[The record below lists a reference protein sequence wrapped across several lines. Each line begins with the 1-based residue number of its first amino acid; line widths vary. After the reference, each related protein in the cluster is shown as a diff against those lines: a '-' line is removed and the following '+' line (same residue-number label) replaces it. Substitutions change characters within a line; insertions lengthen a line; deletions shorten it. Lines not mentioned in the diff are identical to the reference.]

1 MTDNLSQLR
10 RLTDAVRTAGV
21 DIAPSYSE
29 YIQLAFAIATDCGE
43 AGRSDFLTLCSLSAK
58 YDPRA
63 ADKLFTSA
71 LKTHKNDV
79 HLGTVFH
86 LAQLCGVT
94 AEYRGQDEK
103 AKGAADALNAP
114 PSSHTQARAYNNV
127 KPAPSPSIDDENG
140 GSEEATPGSEPS
152 TPLPTFGEDTAWPR
166 FLRRIMQYGDSP
178 AQRDVLLLG
187 AITVLGSSMSR
198 YVCCPYSGRM
208 MSPCLQT
215 FVVALSAAGKG
226 VLTLVRLL
234 VEPIHN
240 EIRSQVEGEM
250 KQYLLDKAAYDAL
263 GKDRS
268 KATLPVRPLNRMFLI
283 SGNNTGTGILQN
295 IIDSNG
301 FGLICES
308 EADTLSTAI
317 GSEYGHWSDTMRKA
331 FDQDRLSYNRRT
343 DQEYREVKKMYVS
356 VLISGTPAQVKPLI
370 PTAENGLFSRQIFYY
385 MPAIR
390 QWKSQFDR
398 EDADLERVFTAWGME
413 WKGKLQELSKSGLFV
428 LRLTAAQK
436 EEFNRVFTRLFLRS
450 GMANGDEMSSS
461 IARLAINLCRIMQ
474 VVAMLRV
481 METVSGSSSLSS
493 SPHVRPDAGIPSDN
507 LKDGIVTR
515 WDMSITEADFR
526 AVLALAEK
534 LYRHT
539 IHILSFLPTTEVTR
553 RSNADRDALLQCM
566 GMEFTRA
573 EFLQKGE
580 EMGIKTSTA
589 ISWLKRMT
597 KRGVII
603 SVDGNGI
610 YRKSVV
616 TEI

>member
-21 DIAPSYSE
+21 DIAPTYSE

-63 ADKLFTSA
+63 ADTLFTSA

-94 AEYRGQDEK
+94 AEYRQRDE
-103 AKGAADALNAP
+103 APKGTEGTQKTLFRAA
-114 PSSHTQARAYNNV
+114 SHTGAPAYNNV
-127 KPAPSPSIDDENG
+127 EEDALDN
-140 GSEEATPGSEPS
+140 GSEETAPGSEPLN
-152 TPLPTFGEDTAWPR
+152 PLPAFDNGTRWPEI
-166 FLRRIMQYGDSP
+166 LQRILPYGDSP
-178 AQRDVLLLG
+178 AQRDIMLLG
-187 AITVLGSSMSR
+187 AITVLGASMSR
-198 YVCCPYSGRM
+198 YVCCPYGGRM

-215 FVVALSAAGKG
+215 FVIAPPVSGKG
-226 VLTLVRLL
+226 VLTLIRLL
-234 VEPIHN
+234 VEPIHD
-240 EIRSQVEGEM
+240 EMRSQVEGEM
-250 KQYLLDKAAYDAL
+250 EQYRRDKTAYDAM

-268 KATLPVRPLNRMFLI
+268 KATMPVRPLNRMFLI

-295 IIDSNG
+295 IMDNDG
-301 FGLICES
+301 AGLICES

-317 GSEYGHWSDTMRKA
+317 SSEYGHWSDTMRKA

-343 DQEYREVKKMYVS
+343 DHEYREVKKMFIS
-356 VLISGTPAQVKPLI
+356 VLISGTPAQVKSLI

-390 QWKSQFDR
+390 QWKDQFDL
-398 EDADLERVFTAWGME
+398 EDTNLEQVFAAWGME
-413 WKGKLQELSKSGLFV
+413 WKEKLHALSLSGLFV
-428 LRLTAAQK
+428 LRLSAAQK
-436 EEFNRVFTRLFLRS
+436 EEFNQVFTHLFLRS
-450 GMANGDEMSSS
+450 GMVNGDEMSGS
-461 IARLAINLCRIMQ
+461 IARLAINLCRMME

-481 METVSGSSSLSS
+481 MESSVPSSFPSS
-493 SPHVRPDAGIPSDN
+493 SPHVKPDPGIPSDN

-515 WDMSITEADFR
+515 WDMSITEADFH

-539 IHILSFLPTTEVTR
+539 IHILSFLPTTEVAH

-580 EMGIKTSTA
+580 EMGIKPGTA
-589 ISWLKRMT
+589 IVWLRRMT
-597 KRGVII
+597 KRGMII
-603 SVDGNGI
+603 SVDGKGN
-610 YRKSVV
+610 YRKPVV
-616 TEI
+616 TGI